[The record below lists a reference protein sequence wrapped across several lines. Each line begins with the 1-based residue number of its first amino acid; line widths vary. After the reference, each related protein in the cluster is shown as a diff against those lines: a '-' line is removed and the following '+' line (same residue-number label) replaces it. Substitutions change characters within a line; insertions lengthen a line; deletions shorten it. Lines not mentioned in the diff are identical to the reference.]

1 MLTIFHTPECIEI
14 AKAVASG
21 AESIETKLTTNASEL
36 QILSVICI
44 AKNILGGELKS
55 ITPHLSGKEIYLV
68 GAGFSFKEMQKLT
81 DELKKQ
87 NINVEN
93 TLCLKRA
100 PSLLPIGAKVTEVE
114 LSRAKAFGERIASRL
129 TGIQNRPDNEKN
141 RIKNY
146 NK

>member
-1 MLTIFHTPECIEI
+1 MLTIFHTQECIEI
-14 AKAVASG
+14 AKAVAAG
-21 AESIETKLTTNASEL
+21 AASVELKLTTNASEL
-36 QILSVICI
+36 QTLSVICI
-44 AKNILGGELKS
+44 AKQVLGGELKT
-55 ITPHLSGKEIYLV
+55 IAPQLHEKTIYLV
-68 GAGFSFKEMQKLT
+68 GVGFSFQEMQKLIE
-81 DELKKQ
+81 ELQKQ
-87 NINVEN
+87 NVNVEN